1 MQHIAQNAMLGFL
14 RDVGTKNAPTV
25 PTAHH
30 TTPMLEKWTGLLSW
44 MKSLRTILSNFL
56 GKRTGE

>member
-1 MQHIAQNAMLGFL
+1 MQHIAENAMSGFL

-30 TTPMLEKWTGLLSW
+30 TTSLLEKWTRLLSW
-44 MKSLRTILSNFL
+44 MKSSRTILSNSL
-56 GKRTGE
+56 EKRIDE

>member
-1 MQHIAQNAMLGFL
+1 MQHIAQNAMPGFL

-30 TTPMLEKWTGLLSW
+30 TTHMLEKWTGLLSW
-44 MKSLRTILSNFL
+44 MKSLRTIL
-56 GKRTGE
+56 